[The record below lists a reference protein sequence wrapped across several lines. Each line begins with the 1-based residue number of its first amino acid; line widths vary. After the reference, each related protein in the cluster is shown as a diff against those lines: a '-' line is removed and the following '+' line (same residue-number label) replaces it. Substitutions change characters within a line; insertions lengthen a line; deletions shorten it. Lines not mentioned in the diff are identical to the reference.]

1 MDVIKRLESVII
13 EVERENESVCIVG
26 HQAILRC
33 VYAYFMQV
41 PREVVRPP
49 PPSFACYFLLPL
61 RPPRRIIAP
70 VCHVFHAACCAHCE
84 ASALAEACAVGLHER
99 LQVQM
104 MHDRD

>member
-49 PPSFACYFLLPL
+49 PPLLCLLFSLATTSTEAHHSSCLPCL
-61 RPPRRIIAP
+61 S
-70 VCHVFHAACCAHCE
+70 CSMLCA
-84 ASALAEACAVGLHER
+84 L
-99 LQVQM
+99 
-104 MHDRD
+104 